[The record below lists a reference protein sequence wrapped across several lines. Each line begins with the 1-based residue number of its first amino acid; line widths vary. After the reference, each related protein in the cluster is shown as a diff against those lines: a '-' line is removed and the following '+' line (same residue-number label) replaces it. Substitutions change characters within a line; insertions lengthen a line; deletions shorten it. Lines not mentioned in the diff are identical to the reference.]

1 MYYRIYAKFDGQK
14 TFKAL
19 DLSTGA
25 QVNNLIR
32 ATVIRH
38 FELEKVKDLVRLNA
52 DTCQMQIRDINNN
65 IVKF

>member
-1 MYYRIYAKFDGQK
+1 MEYRIYAKFDGQK

-32 ATVIRH
+32 ATVIRD

-52 DTCQMQIRDINNN
+52 NVCQMQIRDINNN

>member
-1 MYYRIYAKFDGQK
+1 MYYRIYAKFDGQNR
-14 TFKAL
+14 FKPL

-25 QVNNLIR
+25 QVTNLIH
-32 ATVIRH
+32 ATIIRE
-38 FELEKVKDLVRLNA
+38 FELERAKMLITLNS

>member
-32 ATVIRH
+32 ATVIRD
-38 FELEKVKDLVRLNA
+38 FELEKVKDLIRLNS
-52 DTCQMQIRDINNN
+52 DTCKMQIRDINNN